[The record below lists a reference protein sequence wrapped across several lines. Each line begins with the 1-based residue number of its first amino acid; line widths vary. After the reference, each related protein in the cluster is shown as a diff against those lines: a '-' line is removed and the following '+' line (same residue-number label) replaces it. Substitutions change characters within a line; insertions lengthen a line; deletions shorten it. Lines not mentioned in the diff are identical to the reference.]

1 MKVVIAGSRNVQV
14 LNLEAEKSFSPPGSK
29 STSLYCGSIFD
40 PPSKRKKPPQT
51 LRLAG
56 FSGAGNVTRTHDL
69 LITNHNMAIYHTD
82 FSRFHAVFDAVKLL

>member
-40 PPSKRKKPPQT
+40 PPSKRKNPRKPYG
-51 LRLAG
+51 LRGFLELA
-56 FSGAGNVTRTHDL
+56 
-69 LITNHNMAIYHTD
+69 M
-82 FSRFHAVFDAVKLL
+82 